1 MSLTFD
7 NYDADSENSEK
18 TLPPAS
24 KKRTKSYLV
33 KIQEW
38 GIFESNQGDE
48 SDENNSILD
57 KTMLIDSSQWERY
70 SEFEDMISDSIYSD
84 WLP

>member
-24 KKRTKSYLV
+24 KKRTKSNLV
-33 KIQEW
+33 KIQ
-38 GIFESNQGDE
+38 
-48 SDENNSILD
+48 
-57 KTMLIDSSQWERY
+57 
-70 SEFEDMISDSIYSD
+70 
-84 WLP
+84 

>member
-24 KKRTKSYLV
+24 KKRTKSNLV

-38 GIFESNQGDE
+38 EIFESNQGDE

>member
-1 MSLTFD
+1 MSVTID

-18 TLPPAS
+18 NLPPAS
-24 KKRTKSYLV
+24 KKRTKSNLV

-38 GIFESNQGDE
+38 EIFESNQGDE

-57 KTMLIDSSQWERY
+57 KTMLIDSSQWESY

>member
-1 MSLTFD
+1 MSLTID
-7 NYDADSENSEK
+7 DYDADSENSEK

-24 KKRTKSYLV
+24 KKRAKSNLV

-38 GIFESNQGDE
+38 EIFESNQGDE

-57 KTMLIDSSQWERY
+57 KTMLIDSSQWESY